1 MLRDELKLAELL
13 DQKQKYLK
21 KKKDLELLFERL
33 SNNHEYYLQMKFK
46 FKNSYYKEGKL
57 QEGEFYINE
66 NFPEIDKDYVE
77 LRIEKLEELI
87 LNINEELDK
96 YLK

>member
-1 MLRDELKLAELL
+1 
-13 DQKQKYLK
+13 
-21 KKKDLELLFERL
+21 
-33 SNNHEYYLQMKFK
+33 MKFK
-46 FKNSYYKEGKL
+46 FKNTYYKEKKS
-57 QEGEFYINE
+57 QKEEFYITE
-66 NFPEIDKDYVE
+66 NFLEIDKDYVE

>member
-1 MLRDELKLAELL
+1 M
-13 DQKQKYLK
+13 
-21 KKKDLELLFERL
+21 FERL
-33 SNNHEYYLQMKFK
+33 SNNHEYYLQMKFS
-46 FKNSYYKEGKL
+46 FKNAYYKEDKS
-57 QEGEFYINE
+57 QKGEFYITE
-66 NFPEIDKDYVE
+66 NFLEIDKDYVE